1 VEQLYA
7 QEVMVERYRALYR
20 EAVAAARARS

>member
-20 EAVAAARARS
+20 EATATTMSRW